1 MMLKSSEATTSSL
14 SRGLQRKTSASAG
27 PHDSP
32 GTTTGR
38 GNGAAAAAPYYPS
51 RGSSSLEDVMANFAG
66 ELLREFPSGV
76 GKHDEK
82 AQKQAYD
89 FSMNYLLQEALGFGG
104 CSRCSSGRSWPW
116 EWDHMQMHLHAR
128 NVDEAEP
135 SWRQCWRG

>member
-89 FSMNYLLQEALGFGG
+89 FSMNYFKKHLALAGAAGAAAAG
-104 CSRCSSGRSWPW
+104 AGHGSGTT
-116 EWDHMQMHLHAR
+116 
-128 NVDEAEP
+128 
-135 SWRQCWRG
+135 CKCIFTRGT